1 MPPCAEHPLILP
13 CWVKPLGRSF
23 VASSTTSSNCLA
35 WYPSP
40 DLSPRLTDPRNLHL
54 PFRKEIL
61 AIVGALVMDAAPA
74 SEPNGRNIKF
84 RREGLTL
91 WLRVLALLSQREAE
105 SIETASELWPPALRR
120 RLNSALDQ
128 HERGSSRSSPFR
140 STFFRPGLKYINRFE
155 FRDFSAARQRPRT
168 CSRRPAARTTTR
180 SIALWLSWRPSQPSP
195 SKAEA
200 GLEMWHLHCSPRR
213 FARDSLMPKQRP
225 RTVGGSN
232 QRSLTICFT

>member
-1 MPPCAEHPLILP
+1 MFAHSSTVRPYLDAHGGGRFTAESVRYAQRNLMLSEAEHRNRALVPNGDLSIEARTPQQVLE
-13 CWVKPLGRSF
+13 LGDPPVRREGAATKNDRFSF
-23 VASSTTSSNCLA
+23 KVVFY
-35 WYPSP
+35 YPSP

-74 SEPNGRNIKF
+74 SDPNGRNIKF

-128 HERGSSRSSPFR
+128 HEPGSSRSSPFR

-155 FRDFSAARQRPRT
+155 FRDFSAARRLASPWVLRVQRPHV
-168 CSRRPAARTTTR
+168 AR
-180 SIALWLSWRPSQPSP
+180 SP
-195 SKAEA
+195 
-200 GLEMWHLHCSPRR
+200 GVTSP
-213 FARDSLMPKQRP
+213 
-225 RTVGGSN
+225 GS
-232 QRSLTICFT
+232 